1 MKQEESKMLEDRIK
15 ELTAAVEALTAAMLE
30 AQPAKADAPKP
41 KAEKP
46 KVEKTKE
53 EMPKEE
59 KPKAEA
65 PKADFKMSMDD
76 LTRMCLGLAR
86 DGHRDAIKEKLSS
99 LNVNRVGELEGDAF
113 ETFSDW
119 AIELAERAEVTL

>member
-1 MKQEESKMLEDRIK
+1 MLEDRIK

-53 EMPKEE
+53 EK
-59 KPKAEA
+59 
-65 PKADFKMSMDD
+65 PKADFKMTSDD
-76 LTRMCLGLAR
+76 LTRLCLGLAR

-99 LNVNRVGELEGDAF
+99 LNVNRVGELEGADLDAF
-113 ETFSDW
+113 SEW
-119 AIELAERAEVTL
+119 AVELSERAEPSK

>member
-1 MKQEESKMLEDRIK
+1 MLEDQIK
-15 ELTAAVEALTAAMLE
+15 KLTAAVEELTAAMLE
-30 AQPAKADAPKP
+30 AQPAKAGAIKADENKADAI
-41 KAEKP
+41 KADKP
-46 KVEKTKE
+46 KVKD
-53 EMPKEE
+53 KEE

-99 LNVNRVGELEGDAF
+99 LSVNRVGELEGAALD
-113 ETFSDW
+113 TFSEW
-119 AIELAERAEVTL
+119 AIELAERAEPSE

>member
-1 MKQEESKMLEDRIK
+1 MLEDRIK

-59 KPKAEA
+59 KPKA
-65 PKADFKMSMDD
+65 DFKMSMDD

-99 LNVNRVGELEGDAF
+99 LNVNRVGELEGAALD
-113 ETFSDW
+113 TFSDW
-119 AIELAERAEVTL
+119 AVALAERAEPSK

>member
-1 MKQEESKMLEDRIK
+1 MLEDQIK
-15 ELTAAVEALTAAMLE
+15 MLRTSIMRLTESVEYLNDLMLE
-30 AQPAKADAPKP
+30 AQPAKP
-41 KAEKP
+41 KAERP

-99 LNVNRVGELEGDAF
+99 LNVNRVGELEGEAL
-113 ETFSDW
+113 ETFSEW
-119 AIELAERAEVTL
+119 AVALAERAEPSK